1 MSFTGAFGSVMTSKI
16 GYTVQESLSSLSDRK
31 YLVDRRLFWFML
43 SMGLSS
49 TVVAVFLAI
58 NVAKLAKAKN
68 ELKDSRERYIKAFSL
83 SPEAMVVHYRDVII
97 MGNESAADIIGVSD
111 PEKLKGR
118 EFGSYISSTGE
129 QKNIPLSG
137 RYKNRMSLF
146 EYELSRE
153 DGGCMKVLSATVPF
167 PYDGKNMKLSVIKD
181 LTEHYML
188 REAVEMDRLKTHFFS
203 NVSHELRTP
212 LNVIL
217 STLQLMQMYSDK
229 GLWIEKEEESV
240 SKIGILRRNCYRLL
254 KLVSNLIDITKLD
267 AGYYEM
273 NIINS
278 DVVSIVRNT
287 TQCAAQY
294 MGFKNVSL
302 KFSTD
307 LSSKVVACNPGA
319 VERVLLNLLSNA
331 VKFGRDGGTVH
342 VSVCE
347 RQGYVDV
354 SVKDNGIG
362 IPESR
367 IDSVFDKFIQLDE
380 TLMRKHEGG
389 GIGLSLA
396 RSLVEMQGGRINL
409 KSKPGEGSE
418 FIVSLP
424 AVMVEANYK
433 AVDSD
438 LNCFD
443 YINKAHIE
451 LSDIS
456 NNQPN

>member
-1 MSFTGAFGSVMTSKI
+1 MGSVLASKI
-16 GYTVQESLSSLSDRK
+16 GYTVQESVSSLSDRK
-31 YLVDRRLFWFML
+31 YLIDRGFFWFML

-49 TVVAVFLAI
+49 TVVAVFLAL
-58 NVAKLAKAKN
+58 NVSKLAKAKN
-68 ELKDSRERYIKAFSL
+68 ELKESRERYIKAFSL
-83 SPEAMVVHYRDVII
+83 SPEAMVVHHKDIII

-111 PEKLKGR
+111 PEVLKGR
-118 EFGSYISSTGE
+118 ELSSYISSTGE
-129 QKNIPLSG
+129 HKRLPLNS
-137 RYKNRMSLF
+137 RYKNRISLF

-153 DGGCMKVLSATVPF
+153 DGGLTKVLSATVPF

-188 REAVEMDRLKTHFFS
+188 REAVEMDRLKTRFFS

-217 STLQLMQMYSDK
+217 STLQLMKMYCDK
-229 GLWIEKEEESV
+229 GLWIEKEEECV

-278 DVVSIVRNT
+278 DIVSIVRNT
-287 TQCAAQY
+287 TQCAAQH

-302 KFSTD
+302 EFSTD
-307 LSSKVVACNPGA
+307 VSSRVVACNPA
-319 VERVLLNLLSNA
+319 AIERILFNLLSNA
-331 VKFGRDGGTVH
+331 VKFGRDGGKVH
-342 VSVCE
+342 VSVSD
-347 RQGYVDV
+347 RQDYVDV
-354 SVKDNGIG
+354 SVRDNGIG

-367 IDSVFDKFIQLDE
+367 INSVFDKFIQVDE
-380 TLMRKHEGG
+380 TLTRKHEGG

-396 RSLVEMQGGRINL
+396 KSLVEMQGGRIKL

-418 FIVSLP
+418 FVVSIP
-424 AVMVEANYK
+424 AVMVEGNQK
-433 AVDSD
+433 AVDSE
-438 LNCFD
+438 LNGFD
-443 YINKAHIE
+443 YINKACIE
-451 LSDIS
+451 FSDIS